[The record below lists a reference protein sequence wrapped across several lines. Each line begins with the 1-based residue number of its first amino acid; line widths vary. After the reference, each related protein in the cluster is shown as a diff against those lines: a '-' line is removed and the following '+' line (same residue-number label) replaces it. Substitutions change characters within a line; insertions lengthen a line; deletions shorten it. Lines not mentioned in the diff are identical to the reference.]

1 VRVCSN
7 ALRVVIFARE
17 KGPENSAAEN
27 LSKIEGIIEALE
39 VTGKDDIIAMAE
51 VLSGDELKWL
61 GNRLRSEPSI
71 NSFEMV
77 IVTAERR
84 K

>member
-1 VRVCSN
+1 MRVCSN

-17 KGPENSAAEN
+17 KSSEGSAAEN
-27 LSKIEGIIEALE
+27 LSRIEGIIEALE
-39 VTGKDDIIAMAE
+39 VTGEDDIIAMAE

-71 NSFEMV
+71 DSFEMV